1 MLHILI
7 RLAYMEAAALLG
19 LALIYVL
26 VKQGV
31 LRNSLHAFFASIVMT
46 CAILGLS
53 FNIWV
58 SFALLI
64 VMAIAL
70 CRRREHIPGILLL
83 SILLIPNIRL
93 FLYVGSIRLVDIGLT
108 DAVSLAAVAALLA
121 KGGRAKVSRWAD
133 LCALLL
139 FTLLVLFSAR
149 DTSVTNYARVI
160 CQTIL
165 NDAVPYWV
173 ITRSLR
179 TLRDFQIFALHL
191 IAAGCAL
198 AGFLLFEA
206 FTGWPVFREITAQ
219 YGMDPLWNFIKW
231 RNGMLRTS
239 GPFLEPTSM
248 ALGMM
253 FIALAAWQ
261 FRSLFTRPVYRY
273 AIFALLCA
281 GMALCQSRNA
291 FLGLGTGLIAIEAFR
306 RLGGTRGRWML
317 PVLAVGLIAA
327 PIVYFVAKPPVVVVE
342 DTEATA
348 LYRYN
353 LMVRGLEE
361 IRKNPLLGVNREALE
376 VSMADIRQGEHIIDF
391 VNMYIYVGLLSGI
404 IGFVLFVTILSYG
417 VFAPLK
423 AVADRVSGADPL
435 RQEGA
440 GYIFAVSVVTMGAL
454 FFTFCGG
461 RIELMV
467 MVFIG
472 LAGCIGRMAA
482 SDARPKRRP
491 SPGALPQL
499 PALA

>member
-31 LRNSLHAFFASIVMT
+31 LRNSLHTFFASIIVT

-53 FNIWV
+53 FNIWI
-58 SFALLI
+58 SFAMLM
-64 VMAIAL
+64 VMAMAL
-70 CRRREHIPGILLL
+70 CRRREHIPGVLLL

-93 FLYVGSIRLVDIGLT
+93 FLYAGSIRLVDIGLT
-108 DAVSLAAVAALLA
+108 DAVSLAAMAAVLA
-121 KGGRAKVSRWAD
+121 KGGRARVSRWAD
-133 LCALLL
+133 LCAMLL
-139 FTLLVLFSAR
+139 FTMFVLFSAR

-179 TLRDFQIFALHL
+179 TIRHFQIFILYL

-206 FTGWPVFREITAQ
+206 FTGWPVYREITAQ
-219 YGMDPLWNFIKW
+219 YGMDPQWQYIKW

-253 FIALAAWQ
+253 YTALAAWQ
-261 FRSLFTRPVYRY
+261 FRSLFARPAYRY
-273 AIFALLCA
+273 VVFALLCV
-281 GMALCQSRNA
+281 GMVLCQSRNA
-291 FLGLGTGLIAIEAFR
+291 FLGLGVGLVAVEAFR
-306 RLGGTRGRWML
+306 RLGGNSGRWML

-327 PIVYFVAKPPVVVVE
+327 PIVYFVAKPPVAAVE
-342 DTEATA
+342 DTEVTA

-361 IRKNPLLGVNREALE
+361 IRKNPVLGVNREVLE
-376 VSMADIRQGEHIIDF
+376 TSMADLRQGEHIIDF
-391 VNMYIYVGLLSGI
+391 VNMYIYVGLLSGVF
-404 IGFVLFVTILSYG
+404 GFFLFLIILSYG

-423 AVADRVSGADPL
+423 VAADRVGGADPL

-440 GYIFAVSVVTMGAL
+440 GYIFAVSVVTIGAL

-461 RIELMV
+461 RFELMV
-467 MVFIG
+467 VVFIG
-472 LAGCIGRMAA
+472 LAGCIGRLST
-482 SDARPKRRP
+482 SDARPKRRA
-491 SPGALPQL
+491 SPGTLPQL